1 MNKTIIFDLNGVFI
15 VTPRLSDR
23 FLNDFGV
30 SIDEFMPALS
40 EIMDKVRLPDAV
52 SSYSLWAPYLKKWG
66 IGFSENEFL
75 DYWFSAEV
83 KANEELVEIARK
95 LKNKGYK
102 LIIMSNNFR
111 ERAEYYAKTFKFMG
125 ELFEKVYY
133 SWQTGFVKPDARAF
147 QQIFTDF
154 NLQPSDCIYFDDSD
168 KNIQLA
174 ESLGIESYIFDEN
187 ATEYLRKLAGQSNL

>member
-30 SIDEFMPALS
+30 PIDEFMPALQ
-40 EIMDKVRLPDAV
+40 EIMDKVRRPNAV

-66 IGFSENEFL
+66 ISFSESEFL
-75 DYWFSAEV
+75 DYWFSG
-83 KANEELVEIARK
+83 ELKENADLVNIARE
-95 LKNKGYK
+95 LKSQGYK

-111 ERAEYYAKTFKFMG
+111 ERAEYYTKHFKFMS

-133 SWQTGFVKPDARAF
+133 SWQTGFVKPDVRAF

-174 ESLGIESYIFDEN
+174 ESLGVQSYIFNEN
-187 ATEYLRKLAGQSNL
+187 AIEYLRKSVGQSNI

>member
-1 MNKTIIFDLNGVFI
+1 MSKTIIFDLNGVFI

-30 SIDEFMPALS
+30 SIDEFMPVLQ
-40 EIMDKVRLPDAV
+40 EIMDKVRRPNAV
-52 SSYSLWAPYLKKWG
+52 SMYSLWQPYLKKWG
-66 IGFSENEFL
+66 IGFSETEFL

-95 LKNKGYK
+95 LQNKGHK

-111 ERAEYYAKTFKFMG
+111 ERAEYYAKTFKFLD

-133 SWQTGFVKPDARAF
+133 SWQTGFVKPDVRAF
-147 QQIFTDF
+147 KQIFDDF
-154 NLQPSDCIYFDDSD
+154 KLQPSDCIYFDDSE
-168 KNIQLA
+168 KNVQLA
-174 ESLGIESYIFDEN
+174 KSLGIESYIFDDT
-187 ATEYLRKLAGQSNL
+187 AIKYLHELAE